1 MVVTPT
7 DMLCLILLL
16 FLAAPTW
23 LWGRCGRHNSLPVS
37 SVMNFIFCRSDASH
51 VSLDTVHTY
60 LFRSSSLPFP
70 GGTISRVFRPTYSW
84 SSLLTCPNHL
94 NLAFLH
100 LSAMFSTL
108 ILYLMS
114 SFLTWS
120 LSVWPHAH
128 LHISILSH
136 LNDHLV
142 DLSLHVWWYYLI
154 A

>member
-1 MVVTPT
+1 MDTTTPT

-51 VSLDTVHTY
+51 VSLDTVHPY
-60 LFRSSSLPFP
+60 LFRSSSLSFP

-84 SSLLTCPNHL
+84 SSLLMCPNHL
-94 NLAFLH
+94 NLAFLY

-120 LSVWPHAH
+120 LSVWPRAH
-128 LHISILSH
+128 LHISILS
-136 LNDHLV
+136 LPV
-142 DLSLHVWWYYLI
+142 SSRGS
-154 A
+154 